1 MSGREPG
8 RRAPACP
15 RGGACSGAGG
25 RAGTRVW
32 GARNR
37 PAAGRETPGSR
48 RGLPGL
54 GGRGVGPGR
63 GRAGHALER
72 SSRGCPDRRVRPARS
87 CRGLRASAALLRGG
101 GCSCSGSR
109 DLLLLEGPRPRAARP
124 RAWGAAARVP
134 EARRAAETVGT
145 PPPGLGFWAGTD
157 DASVAAGGGR
167 REAGG
172 GTRRWPRLNANTC
185 FAAQDMSSSSENSA
199 HGEGGTA
206 RPFFYVHAVGP
217 PPYPSPW
224 YQNLPAN
231 PCCVPGA
238 GFRNGSLY
246 FPYSV
251 VLSEY
256 PGFLIPQSPLPTAF
270 YRRPMFCNTA
280 QFRQCSGYGQK
291 TNTKETQTEPH
302 QAENM
307 TQKQD
312 THSEGDRV
320 TSILTSNIDTKA
332 GKPEATGRVLS
343 SVVQK
348 EPHPESPSPNIVYRI
363 SPQGHYVPEKAKTR
377 PEQSKGCPVTQFWKT
392 LKETIRLYNLTYG
405 KTMPENLV
413 QHSGISQSPC
423 ESRSVLYN
431 RHEGADSITG
441 KDDES
446 TIWSK
451 QCHDVKHDEV
461 VKSGSI
467 RDMNL
472 GKEKGCA
479 AVFQFLSSPGEAKD
493 RDEIQDTLNSSLCQ
507 SSRDGNQLQQERPF
521 CSSNKAIEDLSLQSK
536 SQSPISFGENMP
548 DNGSGGHGLLVKV
561 DEGEVVE
568 MHSCPQSYVPPPT
581 SLAQFSQV
589 SEGIQCDMSQWQDAE
604 HEQSPES
611 SPESRKTSEEGA
623 VRCGELD
630 EVVVRDGF
638 PKYVPNPAWLAQMNK
653 GVDAGI
659 QCDGSW
665 WQDAE
670 LEKSPDQMPSKDEE
684 SSPACKTEG
693 SQGKT
698 IRTGELNTD
707 EEMTRKDE
715 TEEEEH
721 ENFKKCADIQKS
733 VTGRKQTSL
742 SNFSSGNTGYLVRE
756 NAASN
761 TVLLEDSE
769 DCDFEEEVEGE
780 MEELDCLFAE
790 VSPLGPVASSKG
802 QIYHKAGRIIR
813 MPPECCLPSQ
823 LLMWPTRNK
832 NRLKHGEYESIP
844 VVCKVTGQD
853 GRFRGECTTAMQEGL
868 ESKRASHK
876 SWERFRNGSLYFSY
890 SVVLREYHGFLIP
903 QSPLPT
909 ALNQKTCVV

>member
-1 MSGREPG
+1 MEGPAWERGVLWKHQHLRVPALQPAPG
-8 RRAPACP
+8 RRGGRPGREGSSGSTSTCASPRCSQPRAEEGPEPPQVPA
-15 RGGACSGAGG
+15 GGAAWVPAGA
-25 RAGTRVW
+25 
-32 GARNR
+32 
-37 PAAGRETPGSR
+37 PQP
-48 RGLPGL
+48 P
-54 GGRGVGPGR
+54 
-63 GRAGHALER
+63 
-72 SSRGCPDRRVRPARS
+72 S
-87 CRGLRASAALLRGG
+87 CRGG
-101 GCSCSGSR
+101 GCSGAETCSRWRGPAR
-109 DLLLLEGPRPRAARP
+109 GRLGPGPGAVQPVTPRPGGRQRRWGPRPQ
-124 RAWGAAARVP
+124 AWGSEREP
-134 EARRAAETVGT
+134 
-145 PPPGLGFWAGTD
+145 D
-157 DASVAAGGGR
+157 DALHR
-167 REAGG
+167 G
-172 GTRRWPRLNANTC
+172 GTQRWPRLNADTC
-185 FAAQDMSSSSENSA
+185 FSAQRMNSSSENSA
-199 HGEGGTA
+199 HVEGGTA

-224 YQNLPAN
+224 YQHLPGN
-231 PCCVPGA
+231 PFCVAGP

-256 PGFLIPQSPLPTAF
+256 PGFLVPQSPLPTAF
-270 YRRPMFCNTA
+270 NRRPMFCNTA

-312 THSEGDRV
+312 THSEGNRV

-332 GKPEATGRVLS
+332 GKTEATGRVLF

-348 EPHPESPSPNIVYRI
+348 EPHPESPSHNIVYRI
-363 SPQGHYVPEKAKTR
+363 SPQGHYIPEKAKTR

-423 ESRSVLYN
+423 ESRSELYN

-441 KDDES
+441 KDEES
-446 TIWSK
+446 TIWSE

-479 AVFQFLSSPGEAKD
+479 AVPQFLSSPGEAKD

-507 SSRDGNQLQQERPF
+507 SSGDGNQLQQERPF
-521 CSSNKAIEDLSLQSK
+521 CSSNKAIEDLSLQSR
-536 SQSPISFGENMP
+536 SQSPISFGESMP
-548 DNGSGGHGLLVKV
+548 DDGSGRHGLLVKV

-568 MHSCPQSYVPPPT
+568 THSCPQSYVPPPT

-611 SPESRKTSEEGA
+611 SPESRKTTEEGA
-623 VRCGELD
+623 FRCGELD

-638 PKYVPNPAWLAQMNK
+638 PKYVPNPAWLAQMNSK

-665 WQDAE
+665 CQDAE
-670 LEKSPDQMPSKDEE
+670 LEKSPEQMPSKDEE

-707 EEMTRKDE
+707 KEMTRKDE

-733 VTGRKQTSL
+733 VTSIKQTSL
-742 SNFSSGNTGYLVRE
+742 SNFSSGSTGYLVRK

-761 TVLLEDSE
+761 TVLLKDSE
-769 DCDFEEEVEGE
+769 DCDFEEEAEGE

-790 VSPLGPVASSKG
+790 VSPLGPMASSKG
-802 QIYHKAGRIIR
+802 QIYHKAGRIIQ

-823 LLMWPTRNK
+823 LLVWPTRNK

-853 GRFRGECTTAMQEGL
+853 GRFRGECTTAMQKGL

-876 SWERFRNGSLYFSY
+876 SWERNCERWKTKVPYKVSNRFEADAVKFR
-890 SVVLREYHGFLIP
+890 
-903 QSPLPT
+903 
-909 ALNQKTCVV
+909 K

>member
-1 MSGREPG
+1 MQS
-8 RRAPACP
+8 
-15 RGGACSGAGG
+15 
-25 RAGTRVW
+25 
-32 GARNR
+32 
-37 PAAGRETPGSR
+37 
-48 RGLPGL
+48 
-54 GGRGVGPGR
+54 
-63 GRAGHALER
+63 
-72 SSRGCPDRRVRPARS
+72 
-87 CRGLRASAALLRGG
+87 
-101 GCSCSGSR
+101 
-109 DLLLLEGPRPRAARP
+109 
-124 RAWGAAARVP
+124 
-134 EARRAAETVGT
+134 
-145 PPPGLGFWAGTD
+145 
-157 DASVAAGGGR
+157 
-167 REAGG
+167 
-172 GTRRWPRLNANTC
+172 LNKKAQTTNNT
-185 FAAQDMSSSSENSA
+185 FAQDMNSSSENSA

-479 AVFQFLSSPGEAKD
+479 AVPQFLSSPGEAKD

-876 SWERFRNGSLYFSY
+876 SWERNCQRWKTKVPYKVSNRFEADAVKFR
-890 SVVLREYHGFLIP
+890 
-903 QSPLPT
+903 
-909 ALNQKTCVV
+909 K

>member
-1 MSGREPG
+1 MGSLPIRIA
-8 RRAPACP
+8 RAYF
-15 RGGACSGAGG
+15 GAQK
-25 RAGTRVW
+25 T
-32 GARNR
+32 N
-37 PAAGRETPGSR
+37 
-48 RGLPGL
+48 
-54 GGRGVGPGR
+54 
-63 GRAGHALER
+63 
-72 SSRGCPDRRVRPARS
+72 
-87 CRGLRASAALLRGG
+87 
-101 GCSCSGSR
+101 
-109 DLLLLEGPRPRAARP
+109 
-124 RAWGAAARVP
+124 
-134 EARRAAETVGT
+134 
-145 PPPGLGFWAGTD
+145 
-157 DASVAAGGGR
+157 
-167 REAGG
+167 
-172 GTRRWPRLNANTC
+172 
-185 FAAQDMSSSSENSA
+185 SSSENSA
-199 HGEGGTA
+199 HSEGGTA
-206 RPFFYVHAVGP
+206 GPFCYVHA
-217 PPYPSPW
+217 
-224 YQNLPAN
+224 NLPGN
-231 PCCVPGA
+231 PFCVPGA
-238 GFRNGSLY
+238 GFRNRSLY

-256 PGFLIPQSPLPTAF
+256 PGFLIPQSPLPTTF
-270 YRRPMFCNTA
+270 NRRRPMFCNTA

-291 TNTKETQTEPH
+291 TNMKETQTEPH

-312 THSEGDRV
+312 TNSEGDRV

-332 GKPEATGRVLS
+332 GKTEATGRVLS

-348 EPHPESPSPNIVYRI
+348 EPHPESPSHNIVYRI
-363 SPQGHYVPEKAKTR
+363 SPQGQYVPEKAKTR

-423 ESRSVLYN
+423 ESRSELYN

-441 KDDES
+441 KDEES
-446 TIWSK
+446 TIWSE

-479 AVFQFLSSPGEAKD
+479 AVPQFLSSPGEAKD

-507 SSRDGNQLQQERPF
+507 SSGDGNQLQQERPF
-521 CSSNKAIEDLSLQSK
+521 CSSNKATEDLSLQSR
-536 SQSPISFGENMP
+536 SQSPISFGESMP
-548 DNGSGGHGLLVKV
+548 DNGSGGHGHLVKV

-568 MHSCPQSYVPPPT
+568 THTCPQSYVPPPT

-604 HEQSPES
+604 HEQSPEP
-611 SPESRKTSEEGA
+611 SPESRKTTEEGA

-630 EVVVRDGF
+630 EVVRDGF
-638 PKYVPNPAWLAQMNK
+638 PKYVPNPAWLAHMNSK

-670 LEKSPDQMPSKDEE
+670 LGKSPDQMPSKDEE

-707 EEMTRKDE
+707 EEMTRKAE
-715 TEEEEH
+715 TEE
-721 ENFKKCADIQKS
+721 
-733 VTGRKQTSL
+733 KQTSL
-742 SNFSSGNTGYLVRE
+742 SNFSRGNTGYLVRK

-761 TVLLEDSE
+761 TVFPEDSE

-780 MEELDCLFAE
+780 MEELDCLFADL
-790 VSPLGPVASSKG
+790 VHWALW
-802 QIYHKAGRIIR
+802 

-823 LLMWPTRNK
+823 LLVWPARNK

-853 GRFRGECTTAMQEGL
+853 GQFRGECTTAMQEGL

-876 SWERFRNGSLYFSY
+876 SWERNCERWKTKVPYKVSNRFEADAVKFR
-890 SVVLREYHGFLIP
+890 
-903 QSPLPT
+903 
-909 ALNQKTCVV
+909 K